1 MKKLRKPIVVTLC
14 LLLLCGVIYPLFLNG
29 ISQLVFK
36 DKANGS
42 IIEINGKKVGSKLIG
57 QKFTDKRFF
66 VGRISSINY
75 NTYEKDESYEKA
87 ASGSSN
93 YGPSNKELVERVKSD
108 MDEFLKNNPGVKK
121 EDIPA
126 DILTNSASGL
136 DPNISPKAAEIQ
148 IARVVRETGLSKEEV
163 EKIVDEST
171 DKKSFG
177 IFGED
182 RVNVLEANL
191 KIASKLGIE
200 I

>member
-163 EKIVDEST
+163 EKIVDECT

>member
-29 ISQLVFK
+29 VSQIVFK

-163 EKIVDEST
+163 EKIVDECT

>member
-29 ISQLVFK
+29 VSQIVFK

-75 NTYEKDESYEKA
+75 NIYEKDESYEKS

>member
-93 YGPSNKELVERVKSD
+93 YGPSNKELVERVKTD

-163 EKIVDEST
+163 EKIVDECT

>member
-171 DKKSFG
+171 DKKSLG

>member
-148 IARVVRETGLSKEEV
+148 IARVVRETGLSKEEI
-163 EKIVDEST
+163 EKIVDECT